1 MRRKRS
7 DASLQNRQDGVA
19 SSRMARRLR
28 HQRTAALLSM
38 AKMLMLW
45 ATLGVVPEQDR
56 RDTRDTLLAQV
67 SAARVRSRD
76 TAFRQCLRGSRPQR
90 KQVSGCST
98 SRQRRTLV
106 VSSVGDDS
114 LTTVMAP
121 RRAELMSLI
130 MFG

>member
-56 RDTRDTLLAQV
+56 RDTRDTSRAGQRSPSKESGHSLPPVPPGLP
-67 SAARVRSRD
+67 SATKA
-76 TAFRQCLRGSRPQR
+76 G
-90 KQVSGCST
+90 
-98 SRQRRTLV
+98 
-106 VSSVGDDS
+106 VGMFNIKAKENAGGFFS
-114 LTTVMAP
+114 WG
-121 RRAELMSLI
+121 RLI
-130 MFG
+130 NNSNGPA